1 MTEPTLTETTPSEP
15 TPSEPTPS
23 ERALAELPTDRAV
36 DSRGQAR
43 HPALALTLVVACY
56 LMVGIDSSIVNI
68 ALPSIGGNLG
78 FSRTALSWVIN
89 AYLITSGGLL
99 LLGGRAGDVFGR
111 RRMLITGVALFTG
124 ASALA
129 GLAGSPGWLL
139 AARAVQ
145 GIGGALSTPGTLAL
159 IATAFPV
166 GAERNRALSI
176 YSAAAGA
183 GASLGLVIGGAL
195 TGWGSWRW
203 VFFIT
208 VPIGAVVM
216 LFAGRVIPEPPRH
229 PGRLDITGAIVST
242 AGMASLV
249 YAFIRAGS
257 DGWRDGRTVA
267 AFAVAV
273 VLIALFVALER
284 RHPSPLL
291 PLSLLADRDR
301 AFAYLNVA
309 LLPATMLG
317 TFYFLTQYFQ
327 NVLGFA
333 PVQAGLAFLPLTLPM
348 FAVVRIVPRLLAR
361 TGTRPLMIAG
371 AALVTIAVGWLSR
384 LTTDSGYLGGV
395 LVPLLI
401 CGVGIGLSFMP
412 LNVTILSRVA
422 PTDSGAASGLLQ
434 TLQWTGS
441 SLGLAI
447 LTTTFAHGSGATG
460 RSAELVK
467 PSAAMLVDGF
477 TAAFTVATGFAL
489 LALLVAVFG
498 LRPASSPA
506 RDGAGSGRNAAR

>member
-1 MTEPTLTETTPSEP
+1 M
-15 TPSEPTPS
+15 
-23 ERALAELPTDRAV
+23 
-36 DSRGQAR
+36 
-43 HPALALTLVVACY
+43 
-56 LMVGIDSSIVNI
+56 NI
-68 ALPSIGGNLG
+68 ALPSIGSNLG

-99 LLGGRAGDVFGR
+99 LLGGRSGDVFGR
-111 RRMLITGVALFTG
+111 RRMLIAGVALFTG
-124 ASALA
+124 GSALA
-129 GLAGSPGWLL
+129 GLATSPGWLL

-145 GIGGALSTPGTLAL
+145 GVGGALSTPGTLAL
-159 IATAFPV
+159 IATTFPV
-166 GAERNRALSI
+166 GVERNRALSI

-208 VPIGAVVM
+208 VPIGLIVI
-216 LFAGRVIPEPPRH
+216 LFAGRIIPEPPRH
-229 PGRLDITGAIVST
+229 RGRLDVTGAIVST

-249 YAFIRAGS
+249 YAFIKAGS
-257 DGWRDGRTVA
+257 DGGQDGETLA
-267 AFAVAV
+267 AFAIAV
-273 VLIALFVALER
+273 TLMALFVALER

-291 PLSLLADRDR
+291 PLSLLDDRDR

-333 PVQAGLAFLPLTLPM
+333 PVEAGLAFLPLTVPM
-348 FAVVRIVPRLLAR
+348 FAVVRLVPRLLAR
-361 TGTRPLMIAG
+361 TGTRPLLIVG
-371 AALVTIAVGWLSR
+371 TSLVTIAVAWLSR
-384 LTTDSGYLGGV
+384 LTPGSSYLGGV

-422 PTDSGAASGLLQ
+422 PTDSGVASGLLQ

-447 LTTTFAHGSGATG
+447 LTTAFAHGSGVTG
-460 RSAELVK
+460 KSSANLVN
-467 PSAAMLVDGF
+467 PSTAALVDGF
-477 TAAFTVATGFAL
+477 TAAFTVATGFAVLTL
-489 LALLVAVFG
+489 LIAVFG
-498 LRPASSPA
+498 LRSPA
-506 RDGAGSGRNAAR
+506 KGSA